1 MLQVPIDAFVFSLG
15 TNSWQS
21 RSSHV
26 FKECNCGESILLSAE
41 FLLRVSEAKYRLWS
55 HYSLGD
61 ARVLLWGFFKY
72 VGMGFSQLN
81 INSLGSLPM
90 TLTPS
95 SFSKVP
101 FYVTTDK
108 PVFKDFFGKG
118 RMGRPTHKAYRELW
132 FWHHNMCSLKHPW
145 GLGAVAQLVEFQL
158 NMQEVLGL
166 IPSALQAMH
175 NAISL

>member
-1 MLQVPIDAFVFSLG
+1 MSSSLHHHITVSNILVFFSILFG
-15 TNSWQS
+15 CWF
-21 RSSHV
+21 RSSLMTGALRQGSCCQYQLTPLCSPWELTRDSQDTAM
-26 FKECNCGESILLSAE
+26 FLRSAIVGRAFC
-41 FLLRVSEAKYRLWS
+41 FLPNSSYASQKQSAGCEVTIVWRM
-55 HYSLGD
+55 LGFFCE
-61 ARVLLWGFFKY
+61 GFFKY

-118 RMGRPTHKAYRELW
+118 RMGRPT
-132 FWHHNMCSLKHPW
+132 
-145 GLGAVAQLVEFQL
+145 
-158 NMQEVLGL
+158 
-166 IPSALQAMH
+166 
-175 NAISL
+175 